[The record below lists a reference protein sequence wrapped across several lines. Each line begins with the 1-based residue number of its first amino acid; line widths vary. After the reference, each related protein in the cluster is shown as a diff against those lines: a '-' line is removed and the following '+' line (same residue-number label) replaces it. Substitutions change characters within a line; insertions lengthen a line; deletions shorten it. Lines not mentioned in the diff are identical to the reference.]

1 MKIVFFG
8 TPEFAVASL
17 RRLLDDGAD
26 IAAVVTMPDKIAGR
40 GHKLIQ
46 SDVKKFAVERGIR
59 VLQPEKLKNPEFIAQ
74 LREINADLFIVIA
87 FRMLPEIVW
96 SMPPKGTF
104 NLHASLLPKYRGA
117 APINWA
123 VINGEKET
131 GVTTFFLKHEIDTGD
146 IIEQRSVEIFPTDNV
161 GDVHDRLMELGAD
174 MVAHTVKEI
183 EAGNVIPEPQPEGE
197 FTPAPKIFKETC
209 HIDWNRTAE
218 EIHNLVRGLS
228 PYPAAWTQMVDVK
241 NPEAIADVK
250 IFQTAVSKDIPSLS
264 PGEVKVTKNQLF
276 VGTTDYPLEILS
288 LQPAGKKRM
297 EADAFLRG
305 YSPMKF
311 V

>member
-1 MKIVFFG
+1 MKKQQN
-8 TPEFAVASL
+8 
-17 RRLLDDGAD
+17 RRIICYLFSFKHIKTTYEELE
-26 IAAVVTMPDKIAGR
+26 IIR
-40 GHKLIQ
+40 G
-46 SDVKKFAVERGIR
+46 G
-59 VLQPEKLKNPEFIAQ
+59 
-74 LREINADLFIVIA
+74 
-87 FRMLPEIVW
+87 
-96 SMPPKGTF
+96 
-104 NLHASLLPKYRGA
+104 
-117 APINWA
+117 
-123 VINGEKET
+123 
-131 GVTTFFLKHEIDTGD
+131 
-146 IIEQRSVEIFPTDNV
+146 
-161 GDVHDRLMELGAD
+161 
-174 MVAHTVKEI
+174 
-183 EAGNVIPEPQPEGE
+183 
-197 FTPAPKIFKETC
+197 
-209 HIDWNRTAE
+209 DWNRTAE

-276 VGTTDYPLEILS
+276 VGTNDYPLEILS

>member
-1 MKIVFFG
+1 MLKPILKRVFIIIVTEQPVNSICINYRNTNLTISFF
-8 TPEFAVASL
+8 
-17 RRLLDDGAD
+17 
-26 IAAVVTMPDKIAGR
+26 
-40 GHKLIQ
+40 H
-46 SDVKKFAVERGIR
+46 
-59 VLQPEKLKNPEFIAQ
+59 
-74 LREINADLFIVIA
+74 
-87 FRMLPEIVW
+87 
-96 SMPPKGTF
+96 
-104 NLHASLLPKYRGA
+104 
-117 APINWA
+117 
-123 VINGEKET
+123 
-131 GVTTFFLKHEIDTGD
+131 FL
-146 IIEQRSVEIFPTDNV
+146 S
-161 GDVHDRLMELGAD
+161 
-174 MVAHTVKEI
+174 HTVKEI
-183 EAGNVIPEPQPEGE
+183 EAGNVTPEPQPEGE

-276 VGTTDYPLEILS
+276 VGTNDYPLEILS